1 MKIVNEA
8 EYREIIKNGYTL
20 VDFFADWCGPC
31 KMLIPVLESLDNEY
45 PDVDFIKVNV
55 DAESNLAREMG
66 IMSIPA
72 VYFFK
77 DGEVKDKFVG
87 YQPAPKIKEFIANNR

>member
-8 EYREIIKNGYTL
+8 EYREIVKNGYTL

-77 DGEVKDKFVG
+77 DGELKDKFVG
-87 YQPAPKIKEFIANNR
+87 YQPAAKIKEFIANNR

>member
-8 EYREIIKNGYTL
+8 EYREIVKNGYTL

-77 DGEVKDKFVG
+77 DGEVKAKFVG
-87 YQPAPKIKEFIANNR
+87 YQPAAKIKEFIANNR